1 MHFNFGYLP
10 LQVSEEV
17 FIFYTVKKRVL
28 YMNVMSIRNIQK
40 SFGERLILEN
50 VRFDIKNNSRIGLV
64 GYNGAGKTTLAS
76 ILAGKQLA
84 DSGSVEMF
92 QPLKIGF
99 LNQSVEYE
107 LYDYQKGV
115 VEPDKDFYK
124 VTAQLGLNQIKN
136 WSQERFTHLSGG
148 EKLKLVLAELW
159 NSKPNF
165 LILDEPTNHLDL
177 QGIQWLIAEL
187 KRFAGPVMIISHDR
201 YFLDQSINTILEIE
215 DGTIHSYAGN
225 YSDYKKEKEERKRIQ
240 LHQYEEQQKYKQ
252 KIEDQMETLSQWSE
266 KAHRESTKQGSAS
279 DRRQIGFKEYHRV
292 KAKKMDKQIKS
303 KRKRLEAELDKKRMV
318 KPKED
323 PQLTFQFQM
332 DGKLG
337 KRVLEAKGLEKQ
349 FDEKRL
355 FNNSYFYIKNGEK
368 IGIIGPNGCGKSTL
382 IKMILGEESITNG
395 ELWLGQTLKICYL
408 SQDVMELN
416 KDHTVMECFGQLDR
430 EQLNKARTYL
440 ANMGLPREIA
450 HKKIETLS
458 LGERTRIKLI
468 DLLLRDYDV
477 LILDEPTNHL
487 DLPSR
492 EQLET
497 TLKDFSGTILAVSH
511 DYYFIDRVCDTL
523 LVFEQEQIKRVEK
536 NLMNYLENH
545 HDEPSKQ
552 LKLDLMV
559 IENRISHV
567 LGELSLLSPGDAK
580 YQELDGQFKELLHQ
594 KKELLNLT

>member
-1 MHFNFGYLP
+1 
-10 LQVSEEV
+10 
-17 FIFYTVKKRVL
+17 VL

-40 SFGERLILEN
+40 SYGEKLVLKG
-50 VRFDIKNNSRIGLV
+50 VSFDIKNNSRIGLV
-64 GYNGAGKTTLAS
+64 GYNGAGKTTLAN
-76 ILAGKQLA
+76 ILAGKQPA

-107 LYDYQKGV
+107 LYDYQKGTL
-115 VEPDKDFYK
+115 EPDKDFYK
-124 VTAQLGLNQIKN
+124 VTAQLGLDKIKN
-136 WSQERFTHLSGG
+136 WSSERFNHLSGG
-148 EKLKLVLAELW
+148 EKLKLVLAQLW

-187 KRFAGPVMIISHDR
+187 KRFTGPVIIISHDR
-201 YFLDQSINTILEIE
+201 YFLDQSINTIIEIE
-215 DGTIHSYAGN
+215 DGTVHSYTGN
-225 YSDYKKEKEERKRIQ
+225 YSDYKNEKEERKRIQ

-252 KIEDQMETLSQWSE
+252 RIEGQMETLTKWSE

-292 KAKKMDKQIKS
+292 KAKKMDKQVKS
-303 KRKRLEAELDKKRMV
+303 KMKRLEAELDKNRID
-318 KPKED
+318 KPKDD
-323 PQLTFQFQM
+323 PKLSFQFQL

-337 KRVLEAKGLEKQ
+337 KRVLEAKGLEKR
-349 FDEKRL
+349 FEEKQL
-355 FNNSYFYIKNGEK
+355 FENSYFYIKNGEK
-368 IGIIGPNGCGKSTL
+368 IGIVGPNGCGKSTL
-382 IKMILGEESITNG
+382 IKMIVGEEGMTNG
-395 ELWLGQTLKICYL
+395 ELWIGQTLKISYL

-416 KDHTVMECFGQLDR
+416 KEHTVMDCFGPLDR
-430 EQLNKARTYL
+430 EQLNRARTYL

-450 HKKIETLS
+450 NKKVGTLS

-468 DLLLRDYDV
+468 DLLLKDYDV

-511 DYYFIDRVCDTL
+511 DHYFIDRVCEVL
-523 LVFEQEQIKRVEK
+523 LVFDNNQIRRVEK
-536 NLMNYLENH
+536 TLMSYLEG
-545 HDEPSKQ
+545 EEELPKQ
-552 LKLDLMV
+552 PKLDLMV
-559 IENRISHV
+559 IENRISQV
-567 LGELSLLSPGDAK
+567 LGELSLLSPATAK
-580 YQELDGQFKELLHQ
+580 YQELDEQFKELLKT
-594 KKELLNLT
+594 KKELLAE